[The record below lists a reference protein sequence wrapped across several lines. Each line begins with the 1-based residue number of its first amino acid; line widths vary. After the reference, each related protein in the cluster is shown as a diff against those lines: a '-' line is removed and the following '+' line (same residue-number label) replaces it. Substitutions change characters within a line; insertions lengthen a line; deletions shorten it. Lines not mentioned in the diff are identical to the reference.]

1 MSCVGAETG
10 RRRQNR
16 KRLSSSSQCGGRFGQ
31 LPGGPQPRVIATGDE
46 AEILKE
52 LAKIMNTVHVLLVAV
67 DVWVQSLVLTCDCER
82 RRRSPKS

>member
-16 KRLSSSSQCGGRFGQ
+16 KRLSSSSRCGGRFGQ

-52 LAKIMNTVHVLLVAV
+52 LAKIMNTVH
-67 DVWVQSLVLTCDCER
+67 SSR
-82 RRRSPKS
+82 RGGRLGRKSRPHLWL